1 MKLDLDALHAR
12 HVRLHPDHAADLA
25 LHAAVALQRETHAV
39 GVSLDAHVFRVA
51 AGPTLHWR
59 PRSNDAGEMLD
70 ANRVT
75 ELGAEAVALA
85 LVHET
90 QGWIARRRLQ
100 RGDSADWLLED
111 ESGKLVALEVS
122 GTVVGDAQARLAE
135 KLLQGNRSGPA

>member
-1 MKLDLDALHAR
+1 
-12 HVRLHPDHAADLA
+12 
-25 LHAAVALQRETHAV
+25 
-39 GVSLDAHVFRVA
+39 
-51 AGPTLHWR
+51 
-59 PRSNDAGEMLD
+59 MLD